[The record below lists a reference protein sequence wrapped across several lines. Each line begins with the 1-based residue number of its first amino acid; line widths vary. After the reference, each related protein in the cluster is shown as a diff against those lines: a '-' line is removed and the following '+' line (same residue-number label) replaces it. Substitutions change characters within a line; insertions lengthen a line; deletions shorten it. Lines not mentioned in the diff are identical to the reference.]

1 MGASLL
7 PKESEIDILIQKE
20 ENKLR
25 RLENEATQTRIKINN
40 LIREKMERDYEAP
53 DWLINSRK
61 KMGWNEFTTLKE
73 LESGD
78 KLDIGHVVMVDDG
91 ESSGKYESKTFV
103 RAVVDSYCG
112 KDFSGY
118 IEETGRRI
126 GWRKNVDLYKIIGRD
141 ISIKNP
147 A

>member
-7 PKESEIDILIQKE
+7 PKESGIDILIQQE

-25 RLENEATQTRIKINN
+25 RLEDESTRTRININN
-40 LIREKMERDYEAP
+40 LIRKKIEQRCETSGQSFGP
-53 DWLINSRK
+53 RK
-61 KMGWNEFTTLKE
+61 KLTWNEFKALKE

-78 KLDIGHVVMVDDG
+78 TLDIGHVVMVDDG

-103 RAVVDSYCG
+103 RAVADSYCG
-112 KDFSGY
+112 NDFSGY

-141 ISIKNP
+141 ISIKKP